1 MIQEYES
8 YTRNLFGEH
17 AEKVL
22 CGASGAQ
29 LGRLVPEGYLAR
41 FAPKLQHMT
50 LAEYQQWFLMKWQPL
65 FKE

>member
-1 MIQEYES
+1 MIPEYES
-8 YTRNLFGEH
+8 YTRRLFGEY
-17 AEKVL
+17 ACNVL
-22 CGASGAQ
+22 CGPNGAQ

-41 FAPKLQHMT
+41 LAPKLQHMT